1 MDELIALR
9 ENIQNLSKFH
19 QIEVFRILKKNNVEY
34 TENRN
39 GIFVNMNKLK
49 QNSITLLNDYLNYV
63 YKQQTQIENME
74 KKAEH
79 YKKSFFKNN
88 KESLLSL

>member
-49 QNSITLLNDYLNYV
+49 QNSIKLLNDYLNYV

>member
-1 MDELIALR
+1 MDELITLR

-39 GIFVNMNKLK
+39 GIFVNMNKLE
-49 QNSITLLNDYLNYV
+49 QNSITLLDEYLNYV
-63 YKQQTQIENME
+63 CKQQTQIENME